1 MKTFIIFVFLLP
13 VTLLRAQQPEKANI
27 IVYKPF
33 EATDTLDPE
42 NIHIDKTCIK
52 WNYTLALRG
61 VFAFSAEHMFT
72 RRLSGEV
79 GFGPTYRDFIF
90 EVMQDIQESEFP
102 EISDMEVSMG
112 IMYSGS
118 LRFYPKEGDLEG
130 IYISPV
136 FRFRKYNINTSIGS
150 STGTYDVP
158 IGYRMKELAFIIGY
172 QSFALASDLTYE
184 AYVGFGMN
192 YQQYKTRIDDG
203 LSVSWIDKKKDSP
216 AFLFG
221 WTIGLPF

>member
-1 MKTFIIFVFLLP
+1 MKTFIICLLLLP
-13 VTLLRAQQPEKANI
+13 VLLVRGQQPEQSGI

-33 EATDTLDPE
+33 EATDSLDPE
-42 NIHIDKTCIK
+42 NIHIDKTSIK

-61 VFAFSAEHMFT
+61 VFALSAEYMFT
-72 RRLSGEV
+72 HKLSGEV
-79 GFGPTYRDFIF
+79 GLGPTYRDFIF
-90 EVMQDIQESEFP
+90 ETIQDIQESDFP
-102 EISDMEVSMG
+102 DISDQEVSMG
-112 IMYSGS
+112 YMVSGS

-130 IYISPV
+130 IYISPL
-136 FRFRKYNINTSIGS
+136 FRYRNYKISTSEGS
-150 STGTYDVP
+150 TTGAIDVP
-158 IGYRMKELAFIIGY
+158 IGYRIRELAFIIGY
-172 QSFALASDLTYE
+172 QSFALATELTYE

-192 YQQYKTRIDDG
+192 YLQYKSRFDDG